1 MSVNDSRT
9 VDAIGVDKTSGEAV
23 LTVTDHRAWNDAEH
37 LGLLQDKLNM
47 YLAFTQSGEILESY
61 PDARGRAIRIDVV
74 CKFEP
79 DKLAEEFLL
88 RARTIVRDA
97 GLALTWR
104 VPNSAMHAT
113 CEDARA

>member
-1 MSVNDSRT
+1 VTVYECESCGRVKAQEGTTSDQSRSYAPEDSTAR
-9 VDAIGVDKTSGEAV
+9 
-23 LTVTDHRAWNDAEH
+23 
-37 LGLLQDKLNM
+37 
-47 YLAFTQSGEILESY
+47 EILESY

-79 DKLAEEFLL
+79 DKMAEEFLL